1 MNTMKSY
8 TEKKEQSD
16 LLNWLYTNIDLP
28 KQVYEIHDTLNL
40 FNQLDFSI
48 NNQKNRQQIMYIEQ
62 LLRQSNEAILQTL
75 KTIDNKKNE
84 K

>member
-1 MNTMKSY
+1 MKSY
-8 TEKKEQSD
+8 IEKKEQSD
-16 LLNWLYTNIDLP
+16 LLNWLYTSIDLP

-40 FNQLDFSI
+40 FNQLDFSL
-48 NNQKNRQQIMYIEQ
+48 NDQKNRQKIMYIEQ

-75 KTIDNKKNE
+75 KIIEEKKQT

>member
-1 MNTMKSY
+1 MKSY
-8 TEKKEQSD
+8 IEKKEQSD
-16 LLNWLYTNIDLP
+16 LLNWLYTSIDLP

-40 FNQLDFSI
+40 FNQLDFSL
-48 NNQKNRQQIMYIEQ
+48 NNQKNRQKIMYIEQ

-75 KTIDNKKNE
+75 KIIEEKKQT

>member
-1 MNTMKSY
+1 MKSY
-8 TEKKEQSD
+8 IEKKEQSD

-28 KQVYEIHDTLNL
+28 KQVYNIHDTLNL

-48 NNQKNRQQIMYIEQ
+48 NNQKNRQKIMYIEQ
-62 LLRQSNEAILQTL
+62 ILRQSNEAILQTL
-75 KTIDNKKNE
+75 KTIDNKK